1 MADEVKLMSQDD
13 MDALVR
19 ESAELVLAELRT
31 ANPQMEFDPA
41 IIAVIIEV
49 IKILLPLLV
58 EKCGVSAGDAPAVA
72 KRVLLRETIWDRIQ
86 YRRARRALKADLG
99 GVDYEAVGG
108 DRMLD
113 AALRAASTAP
123 VETMVK
129 LYWSID

>member
-19 ESAELVLAELRT
+19 ESADLVLAELRT

-49 IKILLPLLV
+49 IKILLPLLI
-58 EKCGVSAGDAPAVA
+58 EKCGVAAVDAPAVA
-72 KRVLLRETIWDRIQ
+72 KRVLLRESIWDRIQ
-86 YRRARRALKADLG
+86 YRRARRALRYDLG
-99 GVDYEAVGG
+99 SVDYEAVGG

-113 AALRAASTAP
+113 AALRAAEAAP
-123 VETMVK
+123 AEMMIK